1 MSGVAEDLDIYV
13 RQGFGVRL
21 GFGARPALLVIDFIN
36 AFNNPEQ
43 LGGGNIQ
50 EAIDNTAR
58 LLALARHLDL
68 PIAFTSHVYA
78 EDGSDDNVFLRKLPD
93 TRILRPDT
101 HETDIVDELD
111 PRPGERIVRKHYPSG
126 FFGTDLASWLTVRGA
141 DTAIVTGCTTSGC
154 VRATVVD
161 AMCHG
166 FRPIVPRECSGD
178 RAIGPHEANLFDMDQ
193 KYADVMSVE
202 EVEDELATLTGGQS
216 VPHRSAIV

>member
-1 MSGVAEDLDIYV
+1 MGGLAGSLDIYAK
-13 RQGFGVRL
+13 QGFGVRL
-21 GFGARPALLVIDFIN
+21 GFDTRPALLIVDFIN
-36 AFNNPEQ
+36 AFNDPEQ

-50 EAIDNTAR
+50 EAIDSTAR
-58 LLALARHLDL
+58 LLDLARHLDL
-68 PIAFTSHVYA
+68 PSAFTSHVYA

-93 TRILRPDT
+93 TRILRSDT
-101 HETDIVDELD
+101 HETDIVDELA

-141 DTAIVTGCTTSGC
+141 DTAVVTGCTTSGC

-193 KYADVMSVE
+193 KYADVMSLE
-202 EVEDELATLTGGQS
+202 EVEDEFATLTAGQS
-216 VPHRSAIV
+216 AHRSGSA